1 MNKALSI
8 LLLIFFMNVF
18 KIDAQIKEPHPSKY
32 DQHKMAN
39 FLLEKSK
46 REKTT
51 SWILLGGGTGIF
63 IIGRIIGTSSYNSS
77 PRGINSTSTGIG
89 AAMMLAGVVA
99 MITSVPFFLSSGT
112 NKKEA
117 NLIFR
122 NESQSFLRQFH
133 NKANVFSVGVNLRL
147 Y

>member
-1 MNKALSI
+1 MFLKLMHKLKNLI
-8 LLLIFFMNVF
+8 HPNMINTRWLIFYLKNQRQ
-18 KIDAQIKEPHPSKY
+18 KKQPH
-32 DQHKMAN
+32 
-39 FLLEKSK
+39 
-46 REKTT
+46 
-51 SWILLGGGTGIF
+51 GIF
-63 IIGRIIGTSSYNSS
+63 ITGRIIGTSSYNSS

-122 NESQSFLRQFH
+122 NESESFLRFH

-147 Y
+147 